1 MIVDMNNSSNMDIS
15 IIIVNYNSGNLLSE
29 CIQSI
34 IQNIK
39 ALDYEIVVVDNM
51 STDSSFS
58 LCEKYD
64 SSHLKKF
71 QAGANLGF
79 SKANNLGASHAVGRV
94 LHILNPDTR
103 IGTSLE
109 QDYKVIMDNYKKGF
123 HYVYVNPLEDRDG
136 KTYYGRYPLPGTLNH
151 IRYYVNRKRTKW
163 YYIGASVIISSVDF
177 EYMGKWNEDFYMY
190 GEDADLF
197 YRINAL
203 KFQIVE
209 MPSLIYHYGGGS
221 SDNTFTNLQREILIQ
236 KSLRTYR
243 KSNGMAWVDFWA
255 WQMLVV
261 LLFWKRPKRL
271 WLQLKIILLSF
282 KA

>member
-1 MIVDMNNSSNMDIS
+1 MNKRSSGMDIS

-39 ALDYEIVVVDNM
+39 ALDYEIIIVDNM

-64 SSHLKKF
+64 SSHIKLI

-79 SKANNLGASHAVGRV
+79 SRANNLGASRAKGRV
-94 LHILNPDTR
+94 LHFLNPDTR
-103 IGTSLE
+103 IGPSLE
-109 QDYKVIMDNYKKGF
+109 QDYKVIMDDYSKGLHF
-123 HYVYVNPLEDRDG
+123 VYVNPLEDRDG
-136 KTYYGRYPLPGTLNH
+136 KIYYGRYPLPGTLNH
-151 IRYYVNRKRTKW
+151 IRYHVNQKRTKW
-163 YYIGASVIISSVDF
+163 YYIGASIIMSTVDF
-177 EYMGKWNEDFYMY
+177 EGIGKWNELFYMY

-197 YRINAL
+197 CRINAL
-203 KFQIVE
+203 KLKIVE

-221 SDNTFTNLQREILIQ
+221 SENTYTNLQREILIQ

-243 KSNGMAWVDFWA
+243 KSNGMGWVDFWA
-255 WQMLVV
+255 WQILVV
-261 LLFWKRPKRL
+261 LIFWKRPKRL
-271 WLQLKIILLSF
+271 WLQVKTIMLSF
-282 KA
+282 KS